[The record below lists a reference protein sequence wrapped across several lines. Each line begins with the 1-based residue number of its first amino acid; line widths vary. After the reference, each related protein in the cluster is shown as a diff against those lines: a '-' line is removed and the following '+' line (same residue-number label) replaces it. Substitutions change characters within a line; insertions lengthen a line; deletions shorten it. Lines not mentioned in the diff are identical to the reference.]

1 MKKII
6 ISTIFVTLAIGSIA
20 NAKPTQTECLSRIL
34 YAESR
39 GQSIEGVVS
48 LGQSAVEK
56 ARKEHQTLCTLTG
69 VTRKAPAKEL
79 AEYYALLAK
88 QLITN
93 PKTTISRGADHWNT
107 GKKPALPGK
116 VTRQIEGHVLYIM
129 QAKAE

>member
-1 MKKII
+1 MKKLILTI
-6 ISTIFVTLAIGSIA
+6 LATATISSTAQ
-20 NAKPTQTECLSRIL
+20 AKPTQTECLSRIL

-39 GQSIEGVVS
+39 GQSVEGVVS

-69 VTRKAPAKEL
+69 VNRKTPTKEL

-88 QLITN
+88 QLITT
-93 PKTTISRGADHWNT
+93 PKTTVSRGADHWNT